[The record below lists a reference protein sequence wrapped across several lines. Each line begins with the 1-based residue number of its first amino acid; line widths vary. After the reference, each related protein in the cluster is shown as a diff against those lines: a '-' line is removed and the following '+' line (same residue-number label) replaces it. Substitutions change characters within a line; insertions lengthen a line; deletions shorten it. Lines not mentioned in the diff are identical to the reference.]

1 MTFIQQTKTS
11 TTGKMQARE
20 TDERS
25 FFDLVFLK
33 FWNIRKD
40 YYIPQQFALK
50 SPTENDTVSFR
61 EHASYL

>member
-11 TTGKMQARE
+11 TKSKKQARE

-25 FFDLVFLK
+25 FFNLIFLK
-33 FWNIRKD
+33 FLNIRKD

-50 SPTENDTVSFR
+50 SPAENDTVCFR